1 MTMAT
6 MEQGQAA
13 DPVSPQAM
21 ATLALGLQRKLFDV
35 HLHVDTSWAPVFDAR
50 WPFLGELSGR
60 PEVGALRAELLVA
73 QGGGLP
79 AATNLAA
86 AEVQVALQG
95 REQVVRSLARLA
107 LARRPGVLRCA
118 VEREARQ
125 ALRAVLGEA
134 YAAVM
139 AHSGRG
145 RPVPSDVLRWTEM
158 HWACVGYHDWA
169 TLLRPQ
175 DSLWRRMVRLSL
187 PRGLLGMRARRRL
200 APADLKVRQA
210 MQVLSETGQAW
221 PC

>member
-1 MTMAT
+1 MA
-6 MEQGQAA
+6 
-13 DPVSPQAM
+13 S
-21 ATLALGLQRKLFDV
+21 LALGLQRKLFDMP
-35 HLHVDTSWAPVFDAR
+35 LHAHTSWAQVIDAR
-50 WPFLGELSGR
+50 WPFLGELSDR
-60 PEVGALRAELLVA
+60 PGVAALRAELLVA

-79 AATNLAA
+79 AATDLGA
-86 AEVQVALQG
+86 AEVQLALQG

-118 VEREARQ
+118 VERDARQ
-125 ALRAVLGEA
+125 ALRSVLGEL
-134 YAAVM
+134 YPAVM

-145 RPVPSDVLRWTEM
+145 RPVPYEVLRWTEM
-158 HWACVGYHDWA
+158 HWACVGYHDWT

-210 MQVLSETGQAW
+210 IQLLSDAERAW